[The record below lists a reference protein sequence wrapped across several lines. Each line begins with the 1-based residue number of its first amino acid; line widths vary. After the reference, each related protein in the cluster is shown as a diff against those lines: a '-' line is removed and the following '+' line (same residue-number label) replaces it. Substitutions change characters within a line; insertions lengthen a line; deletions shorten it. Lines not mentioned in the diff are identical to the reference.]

1 MRRGELKVWIETWE
15 GTPVVRAEG
24 ELDLGTLD
32 QFRTATSEVMRRN
45 PSAVIFDLRQ
55 VTFIDSSGLGI
66 LLATRKRLGS
76 ERSAVTVITQQPA
89 VLNSLSTTGLD
100 RYLCVVP
107 EPLAA
112 AATASSE
119 APGAA

>member
-15 GTPVVRAEG
+15 ETPVVRAEG

-32 QFRTATSEVMRRN
+32 QFRTATSEVMRRS

-107 EPLAA
+107 EPLLAA
-112 AATASSE
+112 AAASSE
-119 APGAA
+119 TPGAA